1 MTIRDYQIRISDEA
15 AEILKEHGLV
25 YLAMEPRTGK
35 TLTSIVTA
43 YKVGAK
49 NVLFVTKKKA
59 IDDILEQSTK
69 LGYDIKVN
77 ITNYEQLHK
86 VKEEFDLIICDEA
99 HSIGAFPMKSQRC
112 EELKRICDGK
122 KIIYL
127 SGTPSPESYSQ
138 LYHQFF
144 ISSFSPFKKWP
155 TFYKF
160 AHEFVAIK
168 KVMIN
173 GQSFNDYKNAD
184 GQKIKEHCG
193 HLFISFSQEQAGF
206 TSFVDEEVHYVKMLD
221 STYRLA
227 NRLKIDKVVENTY
240 GHRVVCET
248 SVKLMQKLHQIFSG
262 TVIIDEPERES
273 RLIDES
279 KINYIKERFKDLK
292 KFAIFYKFKQEGL
305 ALMAL
310 LDQDIHI
317 DPLAFEKANS
327 GVFISQIVSGREGIN
342 LQSAEALIMYNIDF
356 SATSYWQTRARI
368 QTKDKVDACK
378 VHWLFSVNGI
388 EDKIHKAVSDKKDYT
403 IKYFKKDY
411 LW

>member
-1 MTIRDYQIRISDEA
+1 MTLRDYQVRISDEA
-15 AEILKEHGLV
+15 VEILKEHGLV

-49 NVLFVTKKKA
+49 KVLFVTKKKA
-59 IDDILEQSTK
+59 IDDVLEQSVK

-77 ITNYEQLHK
+77 IINYEQLHK
-86 VKEEFDLIICDEA
+86 VKDDYDLVICDEA
-99 HSIGAFPMKSQRC
+99 HSIGAFPMKSNRC
-112 EELKRICDGK
+112 EELKRICEGK

-155 TFYKF
+155 TFYKW

-184 GQKIKEHCG
+184 HQKVREHCA
-193 HLFISFSQEQAGF
+193 HLFISFTQEQAGF
-206 TSFVDEEVHYVKMLD
+206 TSFVDEEIHYVKMLD

-227 NRLKIDKVVENTY
+227 NRLKIDKVVTNAD
-240 GHRVVCET
+240 GDKVICET
-248 SVKLMQKLHQIFSG
+248 AVKLMQKLHQIYSG
-262 TVIIDEPERES
+262 TIIIDEPERES

-279 KINYIKERFKDLK
+279 KISYIKERFKYLNK
-292 KFAIFYKFKQEGL
+292 YAIFYKFKQEGL
-305 ALMAL
+305 ALMTL
-310 LDQDIHI
+310 LDRDVYI
-317 DPLAFEKANS
+317 DAMEFERASK

-368 QTKDKVDACK
+368 QTRDKKSECK

-403 IKYFKKDY
+403 IRYFKTDF
-411 LW
+411 L

>member
-1 MTIRDYQIRISDEA
+1 MTLRDYQIRISDEA
-15 AEILKEHGLV
+15 VEILKEHGLV

-43 YKVGAK
+43 YKSGAK

-59 IDDILEQSTK
+59 IDDIVLQAKE
-69 LGYDIKVN
+69 LGYQISLNV
-77 ITNYEQLHK
+77 INYEQLHK

-99 HSIGAFPMKSQRC
+99 HSIGAFPMKSNRC
-112 EELKRICDGK
+112 DELKRICEGK

-144 ISSFSPFKKWP
+144 VSSFSPFKKWP
-155 TFYKF
+155 TFYKW

-184 GQKIKEHCG
+184 HQKVREHCA
-193 HLFISFSQEQAGF
+193 HLFISFTQEQAGF
-206 TSFVDEEVHYVKMLD
+206 TSFVDEEIHYVKMLD

-227 NRLKIDKVVENTY
+227 NRLKIDKLVTNQY
-240 GHRVVCET
+240 GHSIVCET
-248 SVKLMQKLHQIFSG
+248 AVKLMQKLHQIYSG

-279 KINYIKERFKDLK
+279 KISYIKERFKYLNK
-292 KFAIFYKFKQEGL
+292 YAIFYKFKQEGL
-305 ALMAL
+305 ALMTL
-310 LDQDIHI
+310 LDRDVYI
-317 DPLAFEKANS
+317 DSMEFEKANK

-368 QTKDKVDACK
+368 QTRDKESECK

-403 IKYFKKDY
+403 IRYFKTDF
-411 LW
+411 L

>member
-1 MTIRDYQIRISDEA
+1 MTLRDYQVRISDEA
-15 AEILKEHGLV
+15 VEILKEHGLV

-59 IDDILEQSTK
+59 IDDVLEQLDK
-69 LGYDIKVN
+69 LGYDINVHV
-77 ITNYEQLHK
+77 INYEMLHFAK
-86 VKEEFDLIICDEA
+86 NMYDLVICDEA

-155 TFYKF
+155 TFYKW

-184 GQKIKEHCG
+184 HQKVREHCA
-193 HLFISFSQEQAGF
+193 HLFISFTQEQAGF
-206 TSFVDEEVHYVKMLD
+206 TSFVDEEIHYVKMMD

-227 NRLKIDKVVENTY
+227 NRLKVDKVVTNAD
-240 GHRVVCET
+240 GDKVICET
-248 SVKLMQKLHQIFSG
+248 AVKLMQKLHQIYSG
-262 TVIIDEPERES
+262 TIIIDEPERES

-279 KINYIKERFKDLK
+279 KISYIKERFKYLNK
-292 KFAIFYKFKQEGL
+292 YAIFYKFKQEGL
-305 ALMAL
+305 ALMTL
-310 LDQDIHI
+310 LDRDVYI
-317 DPLAFEKANS
+317 DAMEFEKAKK

-368 QTKDKVDACK
+368 QTRDKESECK

-403 IKYFKKDY
+403 IRYFKTDF
-411 LW
+411 L

>member
-1 MTIRDYQIRISDEA
+1 MTLRDYQIRISDEA
-15 AEILKEHGLV
+15 VEILKEHGLI

-43 YKVGAK
+43 YKIGAK

-59 IDDILEQSTK
+59 IDDVIKQAIE
-69 LGYDIKVN
+69 LGYAINVYV
-77 ITNYEQLHK
+77 INYERLHK
-86 VKEEFDLIICDEA
+86 VQDEFDLIICDEA
-99 HSIGAFPMKSQRC
+99 HSIGAFPMKSNRC
-112 EELKRICDGK
+112 DRLVEICKGK

-155 TFYKF
+155 TFYKW

-184 GQKIKEHCG
+184 HQKVREHCA
-193 HLFISFSQEQAGF
+193 HLFISFTQEQAGF
-206 TSFVDEEVHYVKMLD
+206 TSFVDEEIHYVKMLD

-227 NRLKIDKVVENTY
+227 NRLKVDKVVTNAD
-240 GHRVVCET
+240 GDRVVCET
-248 SVKLMQKLHQIFSG
+248 AVKLMQKLHQIYSG
-262 TVIIDEPERES
+262 TIIIDEPERES

-279 KINYIKERFKDLK
+279 KISYIKERFKYLNK
-292 KFAIFYKFKQEGL
+292 YAIFYKFKQEGL
-305 ALMAL
+305 ALMTL
-310 LDQDIHI
+310 LDRDVYI
-317 DPLAFEKANS
+317 DAMEFEKAKK

-368 QTKDKVDACK
+368 QTRDKESECK

-403 IKYFKKDY
+403 IRYFKTDF
-411 LW
+411 L

>member
-1 MTIRDYQIRISDEA
+1 MTLRDYQVRISDEA
-15 AEILKEHGLV
+15 VEILKEHGLV

-43 YKVGAK
+43 YKAGAK
-49 NVLFVTKKKA
+49 DVLFVTKKKA
-59 IDDILEQSTK
+59 INDILEQLDK
-69 LGYDIKVN
+69 LGYDINVHV
-77 ITNYEQLHK
+77 INYERLHFAK
-86 VKEEFDLIICDEA
+86 NMYDLVICDEA
-99 HSIGAFPMKSQRC
+99 HSIGAFPMKSNRC
-112 EELKRICDGK
+112 EELKRICDNK

-155 TFYKF
+155 TFYKW

-184 GQKIKEHCG
+184 HQKVREHCA
-193 HLFISFSQEQAGF
+193 HLFISFTQEQAGF
-206 TSFVDEEVHYVKMLD
+206 TSFVDEEIHYVKMMD

-227 NRLKIDKVVENTY
+227 NRLKNDKVVTNAD
-240 GHRVVCET
+240 GDKVICET
-248 SVKLMQKLHQIFSG
+248 AVKLMQKLHQIFSG
-262 TVIIDEPERES
+262 TIIIDEPERES

-279 KINYIKERFKDLK
+279 KISYIKERFKYLNK
-292 KFAIFYKFKQEGL
+292 YAIFYKFKQEGL
-305 ALMAL
+305 ALMTL
-310 LDQDIHI
+310 LDRDVYI
-317 DPLAFEKANS
+317 DAMEFEKS
-327 GVFISQIVSGREGIN
+327 KKGVFISQIVSGREGIN

-368 QTKDKVDACK
+368 QTRDKESECK

-403 IKYFKKDY
+403 IRYFKTDF
-411 LW
+411 L